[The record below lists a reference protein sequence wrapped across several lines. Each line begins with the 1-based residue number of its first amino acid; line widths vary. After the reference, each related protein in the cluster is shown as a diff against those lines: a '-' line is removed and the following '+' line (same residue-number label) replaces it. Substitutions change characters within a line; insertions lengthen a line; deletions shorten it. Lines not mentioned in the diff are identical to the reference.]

1 MNFSK
6 KNHECHNS
14 KLIIMSKKLALL
26 MLTIFI
32 GLSSFAQKDELKAAE
47 KALKGE
53 DWAKAKASVDQAE
66 GLIANADAKLKA
78 KFHFLKAKAY
88 YEIGKKQPALAADAY
103 DVAAQSFTNL
113 IDFEKES
120 GKAKYTAEA
129 QPLLN
134 ALIAD
139 VSNKGIK
146 EYQDKDYA
154 TAKKTLLQTYNLSK
168 KDTVFLEYAATA
180 AYLDKDF
187 DTSLEHFNTLKELGY
202 TNIAT
207 TYSAVNTESNET
219 ENFATK
225 AQMDL
230 MVKSG
235 KYKEAK
241 TETSP
246 SKKAD
251 IIKNIALILVEKGE
265 TDNALSAV
273 KEARAANP
281 DDADLIFTE
290 ANIQLKLGNKDAFAA
305 LMQEAI
311 QQDPNNASLHFNVG
325 VINQEQGKLE
335 EAKVNYEKAIEL
347 DPNYADAY
355 LNMGALVLVK
365 DKELVEE
372 MNKNLSNFKKY
383 DEIKAKQIELYK
395 QAVPYFEKAFG
406 LKKDNLDVVRTL
418 MSMYENLEM
427 DDKYKEMK
435 ALWDASK

>member
-1 MNFSK
+1 M
-6 KNHECHNS
+6 
-14 KLIIMSKKLALL
+14 KKLVLS
-26 MLTIFI
+26 MLAVTIS
-32 GLSSFAQKDELKAAE
+32 LSIFAQKDELKAAE
-47 KALKGE
+47 KAFKKE
-53 DWAKAKASVDQAE
+53 DFATAKASVDQAE
-66 GLIANADAKLKA
+66 GLIANADEKLKA
-78 KFHFLKAKAY
+78 KFYFLKAQTY
-88 YEIGKKQPALAADAY
+88 YQMGKKDPAKATSAY
-103 DVAAQSFTNL
+103 DVATKAFQDL
-113 IDFEKES
+113 ISFEKEI
-120 GKAKYTAEA
+120 GKQKYTQEA
-129 QPLLN
+129 QPMLN
-134 ALIAD
+134 ALITD
-139 VSNKGIK
+139 ISNKGIK

-154 TAKKTLLQTYNLSK
+154 SAKKTLHQTYNLSK

-187 DTSLEHFNTLKELGY
+187 DTSLKYFNKLKELGY

-207 TYSAVNTESNET
+207 TYSAINTDSNEK
-219 ENFATK
+219 ENFPSK

-235 KYKEAK
+235 KYKDAK
-241 TETSP
+241 AETSP
-246 SKKAD
+246 SKRAD

-265 TDNALSAV
+265 TENAIAAV
-273 KEARAANP
+273 KEARKVNP

-290 ANIQLKLGNKDAFAA
+290 ANIQLKLGNKDEFAA
-305 LMQEAI
+305 LMKEAI
-311 QQDPNNASLHFNVG
+311 KQDPNNPSLHFNVG
-325 VINQEQGKLE
+325 VINQEQGRLE
-335 EAKVNYEKAIEL
+335 EAKANYEKAIEL

-355 LNMGALVLVK
+355 LNMGALVLEK

-372 MNKNLSNFKKY
+372 MNANLSNFKKY

-395 QAVPYFEKAFG
+395 EALPHFEKAHG